1 MNQKKENKV
10 DDDAP
15 ENARR
20 EAAIR
25 RIFRVSLFLK
35 AADSVL
41 EIVGSVLLYIATNAE
56 ILWLARLATQSELS
70 EDPNDF
76 VANFILRSAQS
87 FSLDQKSAASIYLLS
102 HGAIKLFLVVMVLR
116 ERPWAYPAFM
126 VALVLLIAYQ
136 SFQLTLGL
144 SIWLLALTI
153 FDAVVLWLTWHEYR
167 LQRRH
172 PMQR

>member
-1 MNQKKENKV
+1 MR
-10 DDDAP
+10 DSDAP
-15 ENARR
+15 EKARR
-20 EAAIR
+20 EAVIR
-25 RIFRVSLFLK
+25 RIFRLSLLLK
-35 AADSVL
+35 AVDSVL
-41 EIVGSVLLYIATNAE
+41 EMVGGVLLSIATNAE
-56 ILWLARLATQSELS
+56 ILRLARLVTRNELS

-76 VANFILRSAQS
+76 VANLILRSAQS

-126 VALVLLIAYQ
+126 VALLILIAYQ
-136 SFQLTLGL
+136 SFQLSLGL

-153 FDAVVLWLTWHEYR
+153 FDVVVLWLTFHEYR

-172 PMQR
+172 AIRK